1 MANNP
6 RPPAASR
13 VELSLLSGYVT
24 MTGSCLSVPS
34 EDRSGGLLWPGVLG
48 GGVDSIAGELV
59 LEGEE
64 RAGLEGF
71 DRDEG

>member
-1 MANNP
+1 M
-6 RPPAASR
+6 
-13 VELSLLSGYVT
+13 LSLPSAYVT
-24 MTGSCLSVPS
+24 MTGSCLRVPS
-34 EDRSGGLLWPGVLG
+34 EERSGGLLWLGVLG
-48 GGVDSIAGELV
+48 GGVDSMAGELV